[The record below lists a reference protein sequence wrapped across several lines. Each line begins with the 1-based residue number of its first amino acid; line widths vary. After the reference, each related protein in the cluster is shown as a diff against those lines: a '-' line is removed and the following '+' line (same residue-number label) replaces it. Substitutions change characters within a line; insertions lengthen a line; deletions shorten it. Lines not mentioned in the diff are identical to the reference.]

1 MYQYKTLQSFN
12 WDAFEEL
19 LTPPCTRLA
28 SDVVS
33 HLIEKEQVDE
43 FPEIFDQDEDP
54 VPVAEKI
61 FSDKEWYPPDI
72 EANDSFQKDRLID
85 LIFHGLYEK
94 ELDLQTPLS
103 ELSYEVYDVIDYSLE
118 YLEKGHVPL
127 WRRLFSASTN
137 TNREIDSLG
146 HRPFRCK
153 DWKKIRYSDEPARY
167 SIHTP
172 QQVKQMLIEIEPCK
186 IAADTKFKSEDLFQ
200 KFVTDLW
207 TPLQHTAMNDLALFA
222 NDGD

>member
-28 SDVVS
+28 GDVVS
-33 HLIEKEQVDE
+33 HLIKTEEVGE
-43 FPEIFDQDEDP
+43 FPEIFEQDEAP
-54 VPVAEKI
+54 ILVAEKI
-61 FSDKEWYPPDI
+61 FSDKEWYAPNK
-72 EANDSFQKDRLID
+72 EVNDYFQMDRIID
-85 LIFHGLYEK
+85 RIFYGIYEK
-94 ELDLQTPLS
+94 EFDLQTPLS
-103 ELSYEVYDVIDYSLE
+103 ELSYEVYDIIDYSLE

-127 WRRLFSASTN
+127 WRRLFSASSN
-137 TNREIDSLG
+137 TKREIDSLG

-153 DWKKIRYSDEPARY
+153 DWIKIRFSDESARY

-172 QQVKQMLIEIEPCK
+172 QQVKQMLIEIEPYK
-186 IAADTKFKSEDLFQ
+186 IAAETKFKSEDLFQ
-200 KFVTDLW
+200 KFVTDMW
-207 TPLQHTAMNDLALFA
+207 APLEKAAKSDLAIFA